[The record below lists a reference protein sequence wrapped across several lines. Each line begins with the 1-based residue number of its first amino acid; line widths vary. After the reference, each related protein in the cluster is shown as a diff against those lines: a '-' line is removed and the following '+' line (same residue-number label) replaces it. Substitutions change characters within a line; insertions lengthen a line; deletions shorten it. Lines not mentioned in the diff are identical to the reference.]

1 MPAEQCE
8 LVSRSPR
15 SMEIMKFYRW
25 LFFLFCL
32 SGYALAQP
40 GAEVQAPQDESAQRE
55 QRRAELRN
63 VLQTQHQAPV
73 AGEDKRQLSPQEREE
88 LRQQLRQ
95 QPAVSPKGQRH

>member
-1 MPAEQCE
+1 
-8 LVSRSPR
+8 
-15 SMEIMKFYRW
+15 MKSYRW
-25 LFFLFCL
+25 LFLTFFLVCT
-32 SGYALAQP
+32 GHALAQP
-40 GAEVQAPQDESAQRE
+40 GAEVQTPQDESVQRE

-63 VLQTQHQAPV
+63 ILQTQHQAPV